1 MNKQT
6 FNDILYV
13 SDGNIR
19 RADIVV
25 EGEYIA
31 KITDKEELDN
41 CFTLDYYFK
50 NVDFIY
56 DRCKIGK

>member
-13 SDGNIR
+13 SDGKIR

-41 CFTLDYYFK
+41 CPLSIV
-50 NVDFIY
+50 N
-56 DRCKIGK
+56 CQL